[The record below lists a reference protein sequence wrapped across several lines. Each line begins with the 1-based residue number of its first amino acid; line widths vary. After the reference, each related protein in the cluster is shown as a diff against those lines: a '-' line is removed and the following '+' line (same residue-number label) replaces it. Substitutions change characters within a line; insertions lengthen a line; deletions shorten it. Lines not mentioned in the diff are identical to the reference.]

1 MRIMCRW
8 LEKAPTFPFALL
20 DAACQLAL
28 ATYSLLGF
36 KTDVQP
42 KFNLMDLSVVML
54 LGSSS
59 PQCLAKPAS
68 ILGSS
73 LLKLGLPLDVGP

>member
-1 MRIMCRW
+1 MCRW
-8 LEKAPTFPFALL
+8 YSETPTFPCALL
-20 DAACQLAL
+20 GAAYQLAL
-28 ATYSLLGF
+28 ATNCLLGF

-42 KFNLMDLSVVML
+42 KFNHVDLSVVML

-68 ILGSS
+68 ILGAS